1 MPEAFQV
8 VFNSQGSN
16 VQTNTNRNAVVYNV
30 NWGAILPKKYKK
42 FHCQFVFKSINYACA
57 LTDNGFVNMNI
68 GRISVFDGLQ
78 MSTSLGIIYPVILNA
93 GNSFYNSTNN
103 DNNDFWIDYPVN
115 NNITITLNTF
125 AGAAMGN
132 MPHYV
137 LMLNLIGVDDAELAV
152 RNDSNILMTRNI

>member
-1 MPEAFQV
+1 MKLFKL
-8 VFNSQGSN
+8 FL
-16 VQTNTNRNAVVYNV
+16 
-30 NWGAILPKKYKK
+30 ILKGPT
-42 FHCQFVFKSINYACA
+42 FKIIQIEM
-57 LTDNGFVNMNI
+57 LLFIMLI
-68 GRISVFDGLQ
+68 
-78 MSTSLGIIYPVILNA
+78 SLGIIYPVILNA

-103 DNNDFWIDYPVN
+103 DNNVFWIDYPVN
-115 NNITITLNTF
+115 NNITVTLNTF

>member
-1 MPEAFQV
+1 MPASEKE
-8 VFNSQGSN
+8 
-16 VQTNTNRNAVVYNV
+16 R
-30 NWGAILPKKYKK
+30 ILPKKYKK
-42 FHCQFVFKSINYACA
+42 FHCQFVFKSINYAGA

-115 NNITITLNTF
+115 NNITVTLNTF

-152 RNDSNILMTRNI
+152 RNDSNILMTRNTPV